1 MRANEDMMPKLLI
14 CHGHGSKMNFSVLDY
29 ITGDTTYLSLHH
41 LCMQDGMR
49 ACRLDFFL
57 FSLVKIKVFD
67 QKFQK
72 SIKVQD
78 GIRVCRLDFFKK
90 IISFAA

>member
-1 MRANEDMMPKLLI
+1 MAKFQKLI
-14 CHGHGSKMNFSVLDY
+14 N
-29 ITGDTTYLSLHH
+29 
-41 LCMQDGMR
+41 MQDGIR
-49 ACRLDFFL
+49 ACRFDFFL

>member
-1 MRANEDMMPKLLI
+1 MLISFFGTHPVKYFKVSNNHAGWNKSAGWQNFKKLI
-14 CHGHGSKMNFSVLDY
+14 N
-29 ITGDTTYLSLHH
+29 
-41 LCMQDGMR
+41 MQDGIR

>member
-1 MRANEDMMPKLLI
+1 MSEIKENVNNYLQFEQTPFYVVLFKVSNNHAGWQNFKKLI
-14 CHGHGSKMNFSVLDY
+14 N
-29 ITGDTTYLSLHH
+29 
-41 LCMQDGMR
+41 MQDGIR